1 MDLDASLFNNKEDNY
16 YKRSHH
22 WLHRQSGGRF
32 REDEVRRLTPDV
44 IPVDTDL
51 NEFKIEE
58 FCMNFQ
64 EEEDDNSDKK
74 RGIVNQEEDDN

>member
-1 MDLDASLFNNKEDNY
+1 MCVA
-16 YKRSHH
+16 
-22 WLHRQSGGRF
+22 GRF

-44 IPVDTDL
+44 ILVDTDF
-51 NEFKIEE
+51 NESKIEE

-74 RGIVNQEEDDN
+74 RGIAKQEEDDSSDKKRGNSNSGGGR

>member
-1 MDLDASLFNNKEDNY
+1 MCVA
-16 YKRSHH
+16 
-22 WLHRQSGGRF
+22 GRL

>member
-1 MDLDASLFNNKEDNY
+1 MCIA
-16 YKRSHH
+16 
-22 WLHRQSGGRF
+22 GRF

-44 IPVDTDL
+44 ILVDTDF

-74 RGIVNQEEDDN
+74 RGIVKQEEDDSSDKKRGNSKSRGGR

>member
-1 MDLDASLFNNKEDNY
+1 MYIA
-16 YKRSHH
+16 
-22 WLHRQSGGRF
+22 GRF

>member
-1 MDLDASLFNNKEDNY
+1 MCIA
-16 YKRSHH
+16 
-22 WLHRQSGGRF
+22 GRF

-44 IPVDTDL
+44 ILVDIDL
-51 NEFKIEE
+51 NEFKIEG

-74 RGIVNQEEDDN
+74 RGIVKQEEDDSSDKKRGNSKSRGGR